1 MARGLVSSFPLPFE
15 WGAGWA
21 KPVARAAPRHAL
33 GHFERMGEPIIK
45 HRLARR
51 IVGTAL
57 AGFLALYLLPLGA
70 YALWRQQGPERPS
83 SWSRANWSSAGL
95 LPAPSAHPQAMIR
108 IYAARAG
115 RWRGIVAHHSW
126 IVVKEAGAPSY
137 TRFDKVGWGTPV
149 RENGW
154 APDGRW
160 FSDEPMTVVAI
171 DGPEA
176 EPLVA
181 RIREAVAR
189 YPYAARG
196 DYQAWPGP
204 NSNTFVAWVAAEVPE
219 LRAVLPAT
227 AIGRDWTPDALDF
240 GATPSGRGVRVSL
253 GGYAGF
259 SIGAAEGLEINL
271 LGLVAG
277 LDPLRLGLKLPGW
290 GDLRLLDRPA
300 PAQTKTAARE
310 ADGGATR

>member
-1 MARGLVSSFPLPFE
+1 
-15 WGAGWA
+15 
-21 KPVARAAPRHAL
+21 
-33 GHFERMGEPIIK
+33 MGEPIIK

-51 IVGTAL
+51 VVVATL
-57 AGFLALYLLPLGA
+57 AGFVALYLLPLAA
-70 YALWRQQGPERPS
+70 YALWRQQAPDAPA
-83 SWSRANWSSAGL
+83 SWSRADWSSAGL
-95 LPAPSAHPQAMIR
+95 LPAPSAHPGAIVR

-126 IVVKEAGAPSY
+126 IVVKEAGAATY

-160 FSDEPMTVVAI
+160 FSHEPVTVVAI
-171 DGPEA
+171 DGQEA
-176 EPLVA
+176 EPLIR

-196 DYQAWPGP
+196 DYRAWPGP
-204 NSNTFVAWVAAEVPE
+204 NSNTFVAWVAAQVPE

-227 AIGRDWTPDALDF
+227 AIGRDWTPRAFDL
-240 GATPSGRGVRVSL
+240 GATPGGGLRLSL
-253 GGYAGF
+253 GGYAGAAL
-259 SIGAAEGLEINL
+259 GLAEGIELNV

-277 LDPLRLGLKLPGW
+277 LDPLRLGVKLPGW
-290 GDLRLLDRPA
+290 GDLRLLAPHA
-300 PAQTKTAARE
+300 PAQTKTAARD
-310 ADGGATR
+310 ADGGGMR